1 VTLTTGHR
9 VRSSAVNANGTWIR
23 PTIIGTA
30 SLLLVALVA
39 CGAFA
44 GPDLVVSELVVD
56 PPTPLPGANVLL
68 TAIVENRGDA
78 GVSSRFFVRFDAD
91 GVSLGTAAIDGLGA
105 GERAAVST
113 SWVAEPGHHTITAET
128 DQPGNRID
136 ENDES
141 NNLSQVS
148 VLVALG
154 VAEPFAGVR
163 VAIGP
168 FEDRTASGFF
178 NVGAGVADKIA
189 ARLGELGMRTV
200 DRRELEETMQERGL
214 NPYLVADA
222 AAAAESVGAALL
234 VTGSVTGID
243 VAQSSLILGA
253 VNVTGGSAE
262 VELAANV
269 VDVTTVQSLFALS
282 AAGSHEG
289 TAKVKI
295 DFGALLSLPDAR
307 DVCAGG
313 LVADRD
319 AYYRGEPIALGYRNQ
334 GPADWYGVEIY
345 TSTGTLLRWLGWHYI
360 ATGACARW
368 TWDQEDSFGE
378 SVDPSVF
385 VAKLWDG
392 ASYATSTNVLIRP
405 GAGRLAQVDEITV
418 GTETFEE
425 SIVGGAV
432 NRAVDRLVS
441 DFVRSLES
449 APLPLAR
456 AAAFSESQDA
466 PHSED
471 AIGQIAA
478 TLPDGRIVINVGLA
492 SGVSKGDFFRVV
504 SQVDDAILGEVVV
517 VEVRDYVSYA
527 VKTSDFALQVGDAV
541 RFPDP

>member
-1 VTLTTGHR
+1 M
-9 VRSSAVNANGTWIR
+9 WIR
-23 PTIIGTA
+23 PTVIGA
-30 SLLLVALVA
+30 VSLLLVALVA

-44 GPDLVVSELVVD
+44 RPDLVVSELIVD
-56 PPTPLPGANVLL
+56 PPAPLPGTNVIL
-68 TAIVENRGDA
+68 TAIVENRGNTA
-78 GVSSRFFVRFDAD
+78 ATARFFVRFDAD
-91 GVSLGTAAIDGLGA
+91 GVSLGTAAISGLGA
-105 GERAAVST
+105 GEREAVT
-113 SWVAEPGHHTITAET
+113 ATWVAESGHHTIAAEV
-128 DQPGNRID
+128 DQPGGRID
-136 ENDES
+136 EADES

-154 VAEPFAGVR
+154 VAEPFAGMR
-163 VAIGP
+163 VAVAP

-189 ARLGELGMRTV
+189 ARLRELGVRPI

-234 VTGSVTGID
+234 VTGSVTGIN

-262 VELAANV
+262 VELAADI
-269 VDVTTVQSLFALS
+269 VDVTTAQSLFALS

-289 TAKVKI
+289 TADVKI

-307 DVCAGG
+307 DVCGGG
-313 LVADRD
+313 LMTDRD
-319 AYYRGEPIALGYRNQ
+319 AYYRGEPVAIGYRNP
-334 GPADWYGVEIY
+334 GAANWYGVEIY
-345 TSTGTLLRWLGWHYI
+345 TSTGTFLRWLGWHYL
-360 ATGACARW
+360 ATGTCARW
-368 TWDQEDSFGE
+368 TWDQADSFGE

-392 ASYATSTNVLIRP
+392 ASYVASTNVLIRP
-405 GAGRLAQVDEITV
+405 GAGRLAHVDEITV

-441 DFVRSLES
+441 DLVRSLES
-449 APLPLAR
+449 APPTLAG
-456 AAAFSESQDA
+456 AAAFSESPDA
-466 PHSED
+466 ARIEG

-478 TLPDGRIVINVGLA
+478 TLPDGRVVINVGLA
-492 SGVSKGDFFRVV
+492 SGVSKGDFFRIV
-504 SQVDDAILGEVVV
+504 SQVDDAVLGEVVV

-527 VKTSDFALQVGDAV
+527 VKTTDFALQVGDAV
-541 RFPDP
+541 QLPDT